1 MSGKRYRLLNVKDI
15 IDGVDTTILLER
27 LKFPDSERIVY
38 PRETENVVFHQIGGT
53 YKTLEDFN
61 HEWEDKPDQVEK
73 TVLCPNCREPITY
86 FTPKL
91 DELVNF
97 TCMDILDARR
107 LTNALIELLRETP
120 DNVLEV
126 D

>member
-61 HEWEDKPDQVEK
+61 HEW
-73 TVLCPNCREPITY
+73 
-86 FTPKL
+86 
-91 DELVNF
+91 
-97 TCMDILDARR
+97 
-107 LTNALIELLRETP
+107 
-120 DNVLEV
+120 
-126 D
+126 